1 MSHYETRVITNA
13 ERKTILYYGLVV
25 LIIGGGI
32 GVYFP
37 LFFDRSISSESLAT
51 YALASLAPLW
61 ADIFLPEDYWKG
73 ISRGR
78 RMRIGALCSVGGIFS
93 LGALFRNGK
102 DYDITFS
109 VIGAIIILALLYEI
123 CIISGRFQPETPP
136 KTEDGGPGNNED
148 NGTGS
153 NLNKLGGGGLQ

>member
-1 MSHYETRVITNA
+1 MSHYETRTITST

-37 LFFDRSISSESLAT
+37 LFFDRGISSESLAT

-78 RMRIGALCSVGGIFS
+78 RMRIGATCAVGGLFS

-102 DYDITFS
+102 DYDMFFS
-109 VIGAIIILALLYEI
+109 SIGTLIILCLLYEV
-123 CIISGRFQPETPP
+123 CVLSGRFQPENPP
-136 KTEDGGPGNNED
+136 KTEDGGPEMSD
-148 NGTGS
+148 NGTKPK
-153 NLNKLGGGGLQ
+153 LDKLGGGGLQ

>member
-1 MSHYETRVITNA
+1 MPHHETRIITNS
-13 ERKTILYYGLVV
+13 ERMTILYYGLVV

-37 LFFDRSISSESLAT
+37 LFFDREISAESLAT

-61 ADIFLPEDYWKG
+61 ADIFLPENYWKE

-78 RMRIGALCSVGGIFS
+78 RMRIGAFCAVGGLFS

-102 DYDITFS
+102 NYDVTFS
-109 VIGAIIILALLYEI
+109 VIGAIIILTLLYEI
-123 CIISGRFQPETPP
+123 CVLSGRFQPETPP
-136 KTEDGGPGNNED
+136 RTEDGGPGDEGNS
-148 NGTGS
+148 TGPK
-153 NLNKLGGGGLQ
+153 LEKLGGGGLQ